1 MSAVSTFGSAMP
13 ASRRPAAPLPRPRTP
28 SFLEAYL
35 AMRHNPITALSERAY
50 EEPIIDLIRPGRA
63 LLVSDPAMIERVLVQ
78 NAANYRKSPQQQRRL
93 RPALAD
99 GLLTAEGETWR
110 STRRITAPLFSPSAV
125 GLVLDDMQ
133 VATEAMRER
142 WEGRGDDPAP
152 LDLTAEFQRLTYE
165 IVSRTVFSGA
175 LDADRAA
182 IHANMA
188 IYFDTLGRID
198 LASLLDLP
206 EWWPTLGK
214 LRGARS
220 LKVFRDIVDS
230 TVASRLSEPQR
241 DGNDLLD
248 QLFHASDPKTGLTLD
263 KAAVADNVLTF
274 LAAGHETTGN
284 ALAWIFYLLAL
295 HPEAQDQ
302 VRAELAETVGD
313 GPVERDHLDRLEFT
327 RAVINETLRLY
338 PPVPFMAREA
348 IDADD
353 LNGQEVRKGMQV
365 VISPWVVH
373 RHRTLWDA
381 PDAFR
386 PERFLGEEGRS
397 IARGAFLPFGLGPRI
412 CIGQRF
418 AVQEILTVMARIL
431 PAFRYELADPGSVFP
446 QARITLTPKDGL
458 PAFVRPVRG

>member
-1 MSAVSTFGSAMP
+1 MSAVSTFGTV
-13 ASRRPAAPLPRPRTP
+13 SRAIARPAAPLPRPRP
-28 SFLEAYL
+28 PGFLEAYL
-35 AMRHNPITALSERAY
+35 ALRRNPITALSDRAY

-63 LLVSDPAMIERVLVQ
+63 LLVSDPEMIERVLVH

-93 RPALAD
+93 RPALGD
-99 GLLTAEGETWR
+99 GLLTAEGEVWR
-110 STRRITAPLFSPSAV
+110 STRRITAPLFSPNAV
-125 GLVLDDMQ
+125 GLVLQDMQ
-133 VATEAMRER
+133 AATEVMRMR
-142 WEGRGDDPAP
+142 WQDRHHLAAP

-175 LDADRAA
+175 LDRDRAA

-206 EWWPTLGK
+206 GWWPTLDK
-214 LRGARS
+214 LRAAKS
-220 LKVFRDIVDS
+220 LKVFRNVVDA
-230 TVASRLSEPQR
+230 TVAARRAAPKR
-241 DGNDLLD
+241 DCGDLLD
-248 QLFHASDPKTGLTLD
+248 QLFHATDPKTGQTLGN
-263 KAAVADNVLTF
+263 AAVSDNVLTF

-302 VRAELAETVGD
+302 VRAELQETCGN
-313 GPVERDHLDRLEFT
+313 GPVERDHLDRLDYT
-327 RAVINETLRLY
+327 KAVINEALRLY

-348 IDADD
+348 IEADD
-353 LNGQEVRKGMQV
+353 LNGQPVRKGMQI

-373 RHRTLWDA
+373 RHKLLWEA

-386 PERFLGEEGRS
+386 PERFLGEAGRS
-397 IARGAFLPFGLGPRI
+397 IPRGAFLPFGLGPRI

-418 AVQEILTVMARIL
+418 ALQEILTVMAAIL
-431 PAFRYELADPGSVFP
+431 PAFRYDLVDPQSVFP
-446 QARITLTPKDGL
+446 QARITLAPKDGL
-458 PAFVRPVRG
+458 PAFVRPVRA

>member
-1 MSAVSTFGSAMP
+1 MSAASLFGTSGGSST
-13 ASRRPAAPLPRPRTP
+13 RPAAPLPRPRTP
-28 SFLEAYL
+28 GFVEAYL
-35 AMRHNPITALSERAY
+35 AMRRNPITALSERAFD
-50 EEPIIDLIRPGRA
+50 EPIIDLIRPGRA

-110 STRRITAPLFSPSAV
+110 STRRITAPLFSPNAV
-125 GLVLDDMQ
+125 GLVMDDMQ
-133 VATEAMRER
+133 AATDDMRDR
-142 WEGRGDDPAP
+142 WRQREDRAVP

-165 IVSRTVFSGA
+165 IVSRTFFSGA

-206 EWWPTLGK
+206 DWWPTLDK
-214 LRGARS
+214 FRAARS
-220 LKVFRDIVDS
+220 LRAFRSVVDA
-230 TVASRLSEPQR
+230 TVASRLAEPPR
-241 DGNDLLD
+241 ARNDLLD
-248 QLFHASDPKTGLTLD
+248 QLFHASDPKTGQTLD
-263 KAAVADNVLTF
+263 TEAVSDNVLTF

-295 HPEAQDQ
+295 HPDAQEE
-302 VRAELAETVGD
+302 VRIELARTFPDGTVDREG
-313 GPVERDHLDRLEFT
+313 LDRLDYT
-327 RAVINETLRLY
+327 KAVVNESLRLY

-348 IDADD
+348 IDDDD
-353 LNGQEVRKGMQV
+353 LDGQSVRKGMQV

-373 RHRTLWDA
+373 RHKLLWDA

-386 PERFLGEEGRS
+386 PERFLGEAGKS

-418 AVQEILTVMARIL
+418 AVQEILTVMATIL
-431 PAFRYELADPGSVFP
+431 PSFRYDLAEPQSVFP

-458 PAFVRPVRG
+458 PAYVRPTRA

>member
-1 MSAVSTFGSAMP
+1 
-13 ASRRPAAPLPRPRTP
+13 
-28 SFLEAYL
+28 
-35 AMRHNPITALSERAY
+35 
-50 EEPIIDLIRPGRA
+50 
-63 LLVSDPAMIERVLVQ
+63 
-78 NAANYRKSPQQQRRL
+78 
-93 RPALAD
+93 
-99 GLLTAEGETWR
+99 
-110 STRRITAPLFSPSAV
+110 
-125 GLVLDDMQ
+125 MQ
-133 VATEAMRER
+133 AATEAMRER
-142 WEGRGDDPAP
+142 WEARGHDAAP

-175 LDADRAA
+175 LDQDRAA

-206 EWWPTLGK
+206 DWWPTLDK
-214 LRGARS
+214 LRAARS
-220 LKVFRDIVDS
+220 LKVFRSVVDT
-230 TVASRLSEPQR
+230 TVASRLAEPQR
-241 DGNDLLD
+241 DRSDLLD
-248 QLFHASDPKTGLTLD
+248 QLFHASDPKTGRTLD
-263 KAAVADNVLTF
+263 NAAVSDNVLTF

-302 VRAELAETVGD
+302 VRAELQEICGD
-313 GPVERDHLDRLEFT
+313 GAIDRDRLDRLEFT
-327 RAVINETLRLY
+327 KAVINETLRLY

-353 LNGQEVRKGMQV
+353 LNGQPVRKGMQV

-418 AVQEILTVMARIL
+418 AVQEMLTVVAAIL
-431 PAFRYELADPGSVFP
+431 PHVRYDLVDPGSVFP
-446 QARITLTPKDGL
+446 QARITLTPKGGL
-458 PAFVRPVRG
+458 PAFVRALRR

>member
-1 MSAVSTFGSAMP
+1 MSAASTFGSAIP
-13 ASRRPAAPLPRPRTP
+13 APMRPAAPFPRPRTP
-28 SFLEAYL
+28 SFIEAYL
-35 AMRHNPITALSERAY
+35 AMRRNPITALSERAY
-50 EEPIIDLIRPGRA
+50 AEPIIDVIRPGRA

-99 GLLTAEGETWR
+99 GLLTAEGDTWR
-110 STRRITAPLFSPSAV
+110 STRRITAPLFSPNAV

-133 VATEAMRER
+133 VASETMRER
-142 WEGRGDDPAP
+142 WEQRGHDPAP
-152 LDLTAEFQRLTYE
+152 IDLTAEFQRLTYE

-175 LDADRAA
+175 LDEDRAA

-206 EWWPTLGK
+206 DWWPTLDK

-220 LKVFRDIVDS
+220 LKVFRSVVDA
-230 TVASRLSEPQR
+230 TVANRLAEP
-241 DGNDLLD
+241 DGDRNDLLD
-248 QLFHASDPKTGLTLD
+248 QLFHARDPKTGQKLD
-263 KAAVADNVLTF
+263 NAAVSDNVLTF

-295 HPEAQDQ
+295 HPEAQDW
-302 VRAELAETVGD
+302 VRAELAAIVGD
-313 GPVERDHLDRLEFT
+313 GAVDRERLDRLDVT
-327 RAVINETLRLY
+327 KAVINEALRLY
-338 PPVPFMAREA
+338 PPVPFLAREA
-348 IDADD
+348 IDQDE
-353 LNGQEVRKGMQV
+353 LNGHAVRKGMQI

-373 RHRTLWDA
+373 RHKMLWDA

-386 PERFLGEEGRS
+386 PDRFLGDAGVS

-418 AVQEILTVMARIL
+418 AMQEMLTVIATIL
-431 PAFRYELADPGSVFP
+431 PAFRYELADPGAVFP
-446 QARITLTPKDGL
+446 QARITLTPKGGL
-458 PAFVRPVRG
+458 PAVVRPLRV

>member
-1 MSAVSTFGSAMP
+1 M
-13 ASRRPAAPLPRPRTP
+13 RR
-28 SFLEAYL
+28 
-35 AMRHNPITALSERAY
+35 NPITALSERAY
-50 EEPIIDLIRPGRA
+50 EEPVVDVIRPGRA
-63 LLVSDPAMIERVLVQ
+63 LLVSDPDMIERVLVQ

-110 STRRITAPLFSPSAV
+110 STRRITAPLFSPNAV

-133 VATEAMRER
+133 AASEVMRLRWQER
-142 WEGRGDDPAP
+142 GHHAGPM
-152 LDLTAEFQRLTYE
+152 DLTAEFQRLTYE

-175 LDADRAA
+175 LDQDRAA

-206 EWWPTLGK
+206 DWWPTLDK
-214 LRGARS
+214 LRGAKS
-220 LKVFRDIVDS
+220 LKVFRSVVDS
-230 TVASRLSEPQR
+230 TVTERR
-241 DGNDLLD
+241 DAPERVGGDLLD
-248 QLFHASDPKTGLTLD
+248 QLFHASDPKTGHTLD
-263 KAAVADNVLTF
+263 TAAVSDNVLTF

-295 HPEAQDQ
+295 HPDAQDE
-302 VRAELAETVGD
+302 VRAELARTFPGGTVDREGL
-313 GPVERDHLDRLEFT
+313 ERLDYT

-348 IDADD
+348 IGDDD
-353 LNGQEVRKGMQV
+353 LDGEAVRAGMQV
-365 VISPWVVH
+365 IVSPWVVH
-373 RHRTLWDA
+373 RHKLLWDT
-381 PDAFR
+381 PDVFR
-386 PERFLGEEGRS
+386 PERFLGEAGRS

-418 AVQEILTVMARIL
+418 AMQEILTIVATIL
-431 PAFRYELADPGSVFP
+431 PAFRYELAAPQSVFP
-446 QARITLTPKDGL
+446 QARITLTPKGGL
-458 PAFVRPVRG
+458 PAYVRPTQT

>member
-1 MSAVSTFGSAMP
+1 MSAVSTFGTDFP
-13 ASRRPAAPLPRPRTP
+13 TTTRPAAPLPRPRTP
-28 SFLEAYL
+28 GFVEAYL
-35 AMRHNPITALSERAY
+35 AMRRNPITALSERAY

-63 LLVSDPAMIERVLVQ
+63 LLVSDPAMIEHVLVQ

-133 VATEAMRER
+133 AATEAMRER
-142 WEGRGDDPAP
+142 WEARGHDAAP

-175 LDADRAA
+175 LDQDRAA

-206 EWWPTLGK
+206 DWWPTLDK
-214 LRGARS
+214 LRAARS
-220 LKVFRDIVDS
+220 LKVFRSVVDT
-230 TVASRLSEPQR
+230 TVANRLAEPQR
-241 DGNDLLD
+241 DRSDLLD
-248 QLFHASDPKTGLTLD
+248 QLFHASDPKTGRTLD
-263 KAAVADNVLTF
+263 NAAVSDNVLTF

-302 VRAELAETVGD
+302 VRAELQEICGD
-313 GPVERDHLDRLEFT
+313 GAIDRDRLDRLEFT
-327 RAVINETLRLY
+327 KAVINETLRLY

-353 LNGQEVRKGMQV
+353 LNGQPVRKGMQV

-386 PERFLGEEGRS
+386 PERFLGEAGRA

-418 AVQEILTVMARIL
+418 AVQEMLTVVAAIL
-431 PAFRYELADPGSVFP
+431 PHVRYDLVDPGSVFP
-446 QARITLTPKDGL
+446 QARITLTPKGGL
-458 PAFVRPVRG
+458 PAFVRALRR